1 VKPGSWNEAIHH
13 AVDRG
18 EVSPEACPVVTIDY
32 MGPSL
37 DTTVFAISSA
47 VWLFAQHPERW
58 DLVRE
63 DPSLTPGAI
72 SEVLRIDSPIQDF
85 SRYVARD
92 VDVDGALLPAGSR
105 ATMVYGAGNR
115 DERHYPDPDCFDVRR
130 SDRLAFGAG
139 PHICVGL
146 NLARIEIRAVL
157 TAPRGPAFRGGRD
170 RAHADSSP
178 NGTTDARQSR
188 RHQHRKAPSP
198 WS

>member
-1 VKPGSWNEAIHH
+1 MEPGSWNEAIHH

-18 EVSPEACPVVTIDY
+18 ELPPEACPVVTIDY

-37 DTTVFAISSA
+37 GTTVFAISSA
-47 VWLFAQHPERW
+47 VWLFAQHPEQW

-63 DPSLTPGAI
+63 DPSLTPGVV
-72 SEVLRIDSPIQDF
+72 SEVVRTDSPISSPGT
-85 SRYVARD
+85 SRGT
-92 VDVDGALLPAGSR
+92 VDGALLPAGSR

-157 TAPRGPAFRGGRD
+157 TALQGLAFRGRRD

-188 RHQHRKAPSP
+188 RHQHRKDPSP

>member
-1 VKPGSWNEAIHH
+1 VKVKPGSWNEAIHH

-18 EVSPEACPVVTIDY
+18 ELPPEACPVVTIDY

-72 SEVLRIDSPIQDF
+72 SEVL
-85 SRYVARD
+85 
-92 VDVDGALLPAGSR
+92 PAGSR
-105 ATMVYGAGNR
+105 AIMDYGAGNR

-130 SDRLAFGAG
+130 KPGRPPGLRRRPTHLCRPESRANRNAG
-139 PHICVGL
+139 CPHRTAGSGVSRSSRPS
-146 NLARIEIRAVL
+146 AR
-157 TAPRGPAFRGGRD
+157 
-170 RAHADSSP
+170 
-178 NGTTDARQSR
+178 
-188 RHQHRKAPSP
+188 
-198 WS
+198 